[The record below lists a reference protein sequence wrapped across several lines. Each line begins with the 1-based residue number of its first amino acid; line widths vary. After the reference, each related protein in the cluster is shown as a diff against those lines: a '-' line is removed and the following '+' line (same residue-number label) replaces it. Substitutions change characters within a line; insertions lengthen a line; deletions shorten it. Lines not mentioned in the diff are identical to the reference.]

1 MLGSVPV
8 SNVAATEAD
17 FPRSKAREAKFAHA
31 NERRVTQRRGKSA
44 PSLRAAPKI
53 SPYGV
58 AAFAKVVHI
67 GCMLRLVWRNF
78 EQQRGSRLKR
88 GQTLSFGRQA

>member
-1 MLGSVPV
+1 VG
-8 SNVAATEAD
+8 ATEAD
-17 FPRSKAREAKFAHA
+17 FSRGKAREERFAIA
-31 NERRVTQRRGKSA
+31 NERRATQWREKSA

-53 SPYGV
+53 SPCVV
-58 AAFAKVVHI
+58 AAFAKVVRI

-88 GQTLSFGRQA
+88 EQTLKI